1 MSSPCAA
8 AGNTAHLGSWYIV
21 STHLSDAKH
30 QNLARRCLHEIFTE
44 LASIHSE
51 SFLLRCSCPFDLGQK
66 SAVSTIPPRPHRGT
80 RQSKS
85 WRIWTFSKNYSK
97 NFYLSNIWLL
107 YLSYISKRKKVK
119 RTTMVLAGVLR
130 IELRHYDLESHALT
144 VTLHPNMHKTL

>member
-51 SFLLRCSCPFDLGQK
+51 SFLLRCSRRLYESPLCLPFHHAPIGAQDGLHFEGLEPSLK
-66 SAVSTIPPRPHRGT
+66 IILKIFIYP
-80 RQSKS
+80 
-85 WRIWTFSKNYSK
+85 I
-97 NFYLSNIWLL
+97 LL
-107 YLSYISKRKKVK
+107 LLKPS
-119 RTTMVLAGVLR
+119 
-130 IELRHYDLESHALT
+130 
-144 VTLHPNMHKTL
+144 